1 MNITQMAFEFIAKNP
16 DQKMRDIIA
25 AFPDCKPVS
34 VKSAVYRLYTEG
46 RLETKAT
53 SCGFIYRVIN
63 DASFCDDL
71 QDDFKSR
78 GNLEQEKAAKK
89 LEERSLYRRAATVWH
104 QLSTSSCSQKTL
116 EYYIRQKNACLRKAR
131 MGKSH
136 TECLLAGNYCG
147 GDLCID

>member
-1 MNITQMAFEFIAKNP
+1 MQQSP
-16 DQKMRDIIA
+16 
-25 AFPDCKPVS
+25 C
-34 VKSAVYRLYTEG
+34 
-46 RLETKAT
+46 
-53 SCGFIYRVIN
+53 
-63 DASFCDDL
+63 CDDL

-89 LEERSLYRRAATVWH
+89 LEERSLYRRAATIWH

>member
-1 MNITQMAFEFIAKNP
+1 MNITQMAFEFITKNP

-46 RLETKAT
+46 RTETKAT

-63 DASFCDDL
+63 DASCCDDL

-78 GNLEQEKAAKK
+78 GNWNRKKPLKNSKSVACIAGPQLCGTSSAPQAAAKK
-89 LEERSLYRRAATVWH
+89 L
-104 QLSTSSCSQKTL
+104 LSITFVRK
-116 EYYIRQKNACLRKAR
+116 CLPPESTH
-131 MGKSH
+131 GEITH
-136 TECLLAGNYCG
+136 
-147 GDLCID
+147 

>member
-46 RLETKAT
+46 RLETKST

-63 DASFCDDL
+63 DASCCADL

-131 MGKSH
+131 MGKSQ

>member
-16 DQKMRDIIA
+16 DQKMRDITA

-46 RLETKAT
+46 RLETKAS

-63 DASFCDDL
+63 DASCCDV

-136 TECLLAGNYCG
+136 TGCLLAGNYCG

>member
-63 DASFCDDL
+63 DASCCDDL

-116 EYYIRQKNACLRKAR
+116 EYYIRQKMPAS
-131 MGKSH
+131 GKHAWGNH
-136 TECLLAGNYCG
+136 TLSVC
-147 GDLCID
+147 

>member
-63 DASFCDDL
+63 DASCCDDL

-89 LEERSLYRRAATVWH
+89 LEERSCIAGPLLYG
-104 QLSTSSCSQKTL
+104 TSSVPQAAARKLLSITFVRKMPASGKHAWGNHTL
-116 EYYIRQKNACLRKAR
+116 
-131 MGKSH
+131 SVS
-136 TECLLAGNYCG
+136 
-147 GDLCID
+147 

>member
-63 DASFCDDL
+63 DASCCDDL

-89 LEERSLYRRAATVWH
+89 TRRAQPV
-104 QLSTSSCSQKTL
+104 SPG
-116 EYYIRQKNACLRKAR
+116 R
-131 MGKSH
+131 
-136 TECLLAGNYCG
+136 YCVAPAQY
-147 GDLCID
+147 LKLQPENS

>member
-63 DASFCDDL
+63 DASCCADL

-131 MGKSH
+131 MGKSR